1 MQPPVLFAFG
11 FANLAMLSALGAA
24 SIPIIIHL
32 LNRRKFREERWA
44 AMRFLLAAIRKNQR
58 RIRIEQWLLL
68 AVRTLLIVCVVL
80 AMARPFLESIVP
92 VFAGQRT
99 HRVLALDGSLSMGT
113 KAGETTRFDQAKQLA
128 ARLVKDARQGDA
140 LSVVV
145 LGEPPRVVIGAPS
158 ANHAEVLKELTE
170 VTMPHGGTDLTAS
183 IQAINRVLEASTIAQ
198 KEVVVLT
205 DLQAASWRRGGAG
218 PDQALKRALTTLE
231 ARRARS
237 VVIDLGAPG
246 GANLAI
252 TDLKLNTPLIAA
264 GMTPPPLVVAT
275 IHNFGTNPVESV
287 QVRLVVRGVVGP
299 AADPLTIPAGE
310 ERAVI
315 FTDVDFGGPGEC
327 LIQARID
334 DDPLPLDNMRW
345 LSVPVREALQVLL
358 VDGDR
363 KSEPFRSETDY
374 LAVALAPEP
383 ESPGT
388 PSPIKVEVAPES
400 QLSTRDLARYDAVV
414 LCNLARFT
422 SAEVSALDAYLK
434 QGGGVVVF
442 GGDQVRADNYNEAL
456 FAIGQGILPAEVGP
470 TVGDTEGSSGRFVF
484 NPLGFKH
491 PIIAEFTGQSP
502 GVTASLT
509 RVKTARFHKLILP
522 KNTSARV
529 ALAFDNGDPA
539 VIEAPRHRGR
549 VIQVATTADVGWT
562 TWPLHPSYPAVMQQ
576 IVLEAASG
584 RTAERNVR
592 VGQPIDQALPPTG
605 ADAPVTI
612 TRPDGK
618 GAKSKLLADGDV
630 SRLFYEETDL
640 EGPYAVRVAAPVSL
654 EAVFAANPD
663 PAESDPKKLDRRSL
677 SDALPGWNFDY
688 RNDVSSLFD
697 DATSVRQRG
706 ELHRPLLW
714 AVLALLIVES
724 VLAWR
729 FGHHV

>member
-1 MQPPVLFAFG
+1 M
-11 FANLAMLSALGAA
+11 
-24 SIPIIIHL
+24 
-32 LNRRKFREERWA
+32 
-44 AMRFLLAAIRKNQR
+44 
-58 RIRIEQWLLL
+58 
-68 AVRTLLIVCVVL
+68 
-80 AMARPFLESIVP
+80 
-92 VFAGQRT
+92 
-99 HRVLALDGSLSMGT
+99 
-113 KAGETTRFDQAKQLA
+113 
-128 ARLVKDARQGDA
+128 
-140 LSVVV
+140 
-145 LGEPPRVVIGAPS
+145 
-158 ANHAEVLKELTE
+158 
-170 VTMPHGGTDLTAS
+170 
-183 IQAINRVLEASTIAQ
+183 
-198 KEVVVLT
+198 
-205 DLQAASWRRGGAG
+205 
-218 PDQALKRALTTLE
+218 
-231 ARRARS
+231 
-237 VVIDLGAPG
+237 
-246 GANLAI
+246 
-252 TDLKLNTPLIAA
+252 
-264 GMTPPPLVVAT
+264 
-275 IHNFGTNPVESV
+275 
-287 QVRLVVRGVVGP
+287 
-299 AADPLTIPAGE
+299 
-310 ERAVI
+310 I
-315 FTDVDFGGPGEC
+315 FNDVDFGSPGEC
-327 LIQARID
+327 LIEARID
-334 DDPLPLDNMRW
+334 DDPLPLDNTRW
-345 LSVPVREALQVLL
+345 LSIPVRESLRVLL
-358 VDGDR
+358 VDGDPQ
-363 KSEPFRSETDY
+363 SEPFRSETDY

-388 PSPIKVEVAPES
+388 PSPITVDVAPES
-400 QLSTRDLARYDAVV
+400 QLSVRDLARYDAVV

-442 GGDQVRADNYNEAL
+442 GGDQVRPDNYNEAL
-456 FAIGQGILPAEVGP
+456 FAKGQGLLPAQLGP
-470 TVGDTEGSSGRFVF
+470 IVGDAEGPSGRFEF

-549 VIQVATTADVGWT
+549 VIQVATTADAGWT
-562 TWPLHPSYPAVMQQ
+562 TWPLHPSYPAVMHQ

-592 VGQPIDQALPPTG
+592 VGQPLDQALPPTG

-618 GAKSKLLADGDV
+618 AARSKLVADGDV

-640 EGPYAVRVAAPVSL
+640 EGPYAVRVASPVSL
-654 EAVFAANPD
+654 DATFAANPD

-688 RNDVSSLFD
+688 RNDVGSLFD
-697 DATSVRQRG
+697 DASSVRQRG

-729 FGHHV
+729 FGHHA